1 MYAKGF
7 EEALKNMH
15 NASCTVTVT
24 SASDGPTMA
33 GGHVIVVTTASGMP
47 LCFAPTNSTAIQT
60 IEKATAALRSRKG
73 NAWGLQMASALPPLP
88 LHSQPQP
95 AVAPVLPN
103 PQRIVV
109 PLPTAAGSGSELS
122 RPSSGAS
129 GSIDSSMDS
138 PYGYNQIHIKEE
150 KEDLETSGTRKPRRR
165 TASSPPPSSSHVYP
179 INLEDQVLIFLLFF
193 KVAQTGQ

>member
-15 NASCTVTVT
+15 NAASTITVTT
-24 SASDGPTMA
+24 ASDGPTMA
-33 GGHVIVVTTASGMP
+33 GSHVIVVTTASGMP

-73 NAWGLQMASALPPLP
+73 NAGGLQMALPPLP
-88 LHSQPQP
+88 PHSQPQP
-95 AVAPVLPN
+95 AVTPVLLN

-109 PLPTAAGSGSELS
+109 PLSTAAGSGSELS

-150 KEDLETSGTRKPRRR
+150 KEDPETSSTRKPRRG
-165 TASSPPPSSSHVYP
+165 TTSSPPPSSSHVYP
-179 INLEDQVLIFLLFF
+179 INLEDQVPILP
-193 KVAQTGQ
+193 KVTNICNLQI